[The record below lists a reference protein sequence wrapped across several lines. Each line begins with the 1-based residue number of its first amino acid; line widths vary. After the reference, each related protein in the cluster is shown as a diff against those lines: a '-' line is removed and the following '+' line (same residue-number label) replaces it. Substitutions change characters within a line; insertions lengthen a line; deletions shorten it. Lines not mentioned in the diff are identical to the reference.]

1 MRLWRG
7 CFTLRS
13 TQDHVFITCEVVD
26 RASGRGINPRQSDAG
41 SALPPST
48 NPEEPGLLRSL
59 LLLLA
64 VAGST
69 LGCTSTGAIGARPL
83 DSPAADSGLVG
94 AWIVTATRAR
104 GAGKNLLTF
113 SSDGTFFRSGDTHPV
128 YSGGHGAWK
137 RVGEGEF
144 DATYIAFNFDPA
156 GTGPAATRSAS
167 ISFEGLDRT
176 SSPPRR
182 EPPNSTCRR
191 SRSLKVRGG
200 SRASASKWNRSDRT
214 VFEADLG

>member
-1 MRLWRG
+1 
-7 CFTLRS
+7 
-13 TQDHVFITCEVVD
+13 
-26 RASGRGINPRQSDAG
+26 
-41 SALPPST
+41 
-48 NPEEPGLLRSL
+48 
-59 LLLLA
+59 
-64 VAGST
+64 
-69 LGCTSTGAIGARPL
+69 
-83 DSPAADSGLVG
+83 VG

-156 GTGPAATRSAS
+156 GNWTGSNKVRIHIVRGPGPN
-167 ISFEGLDRT
+167 E
-176 SSPPRR
+176 SPPRR